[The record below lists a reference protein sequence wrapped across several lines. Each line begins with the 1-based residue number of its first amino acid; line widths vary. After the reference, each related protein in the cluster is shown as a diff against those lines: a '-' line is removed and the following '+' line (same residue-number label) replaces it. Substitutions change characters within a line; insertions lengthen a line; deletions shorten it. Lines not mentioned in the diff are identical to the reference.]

1 MPFCYRTTRRAGS
14 VASAAER
21 AGAAGRRAEGP
32 WALSISTAASSEET
46 TTMNPRLVT
55 SVRQAWRA
63 LSIRH
68 RRLPGRCGCAVFVRS
83 NRLLQNFGRS
93 ERLVSGILE
102 KGGGSRKNSLQEAS
116 GRHLS

>member
-1 MPFCYRTTRRAGS
+1 MPFLYRTTRRAGS

-21 AGAAGRRAEGP
+21 AGAAGRRAEGT
-32 WALSISTAASSEET
+32 WAFSISTAASSEQT
-46 TTMNPRLVT
+46 TTMNRRMAT

-68 RRLPGRCGCAVFVRS
+68 RRLDAGLAAQFFVRS

-93 ERLVSGILE
+93 ERPVSGNLE
-102 KGGGSRKNSLQEAS
+102 TGCTLDKSPLLEAT
-116 GRHLS
+116 GRT